1 MAHQLVIVLDF
12 GGQYSHL
19 IARRVRECGVYCEV
33 WPYKS
38 TLKKIKGAKPLG
50 IILTGGPNSVYAAK
64 APLCRAGLFKMRIPI
79 LGICYGAQLVAFLNG
94 GAVRPADVGEY
105 GRVELTNL
113 CTAEK
118 LFDAVEKISICW
130 MSHTDFIARAPDGFT
145 VTAQTPDCPCA
156 AMENAKQNIYA
167 VQFHPEVV
175 HTQAGTKILENFLY
189 HICGCRGDWSMTG
202 YVARTIEELRQ
213 KIGDKKVIC
222 ALSGGVDSTVASVL
236 VHRAAGKNLTCI
248 FIDHGLLRKD
258 EGDKVEEICR
268 SRFDMNLIRIDARE
282 RFLSKLAGVSDPE
295 QKRKIIGEEF
305 IRCFEDIGK
314 EIGKV
319 SFLVQGT
326 IYPDIIESGLGD
338 SAVIKSHHNVGG
350 LPDVIDFEEIIEP
363 LRLLFKDEVRKAGL
377 ELGLDEDLV
386 WRQPFPGPGLAV
398 RIIGDITREK
408 VAVLQEA
415 DAIFTGEI
423 EKAGLARDINQYF
436 AVLTNMR
443 SVGVM
448 GDSRTYDYT
457 IALRAVST
465 VDFMTAD
472 FSRIPYDVLAK
483 VSSRIVNEVK
493 HINRVVYD
501 ITPKPPA
508 TIEWE

>member
-33 WPYKS
+33 WPYKAP
-38 TLKKIKGAKPLG
+38 LEKIKDARPLG
-50 IILTGGPNSVYAAK
+50 IILTGGPKSVYAAK
-64 APLCRAGLFKMRIPI
+64 SPLCSAGLFEMDIPI
-79 LGICYGAQLVAFLNG
+79 LGICYGAQLAAFLNG
-94 GAVRPADVGEY
+94 GTVRAADVGEY
-105 GRVELTNL
+105 GRVDLTNL
-113 CTAEK
+113 GK
-118 LFDAVEKISICW
+118 SDRLFNRVENNTVCW

-145 VTAQTPDCPCA
+145 VTAQTANCPCA
-156 AMENAKQNIYA
+156 ALENADRKIYA

-175 HTQAGTKILENFLY
+175 HTQAGTRILQNFLY
-189 HICGCRGDWSMTG
+189 EICGCRGDWSMTG

-222 ALSGGVDSTVASVL
+222 ALSGGVDSTVASVM

-248 FIDHGLLRKD
+248 FIDHGLLRKG
-258 EGDKVEEICR
+258 EGDKVEEMCR
-268 SRFDMNLIRIDARE
+268 SRFDMNLLRIDAAD
-282 RFLSKLAGVSDPE
+282 RFLSKLSGVSDPE

-305 IRCFEDIGK
+305 IRCFEEAGRA
-314 EIGKV
+314 IGKV
-319 SFLVQGT
+319 HFLVQGT

-350 LPDVIDFEEIIEP
+350 LPDVIDFDEIIEP

-377 ELGLDEDLV
+377 ELGIDESLV

-408 VAVLQEA
+408 ADLLREA

-423 EKAGLARDINQYF
+423 EQAGLARDIDQYF
-436 AVLTNMR
+436 AVLTNMK

-472 FSRIPYDVLAK
+472 FSRIPYEVLAK

>member
-1 MAHQLVIVLDF
+1 LVHQLVIVLDF

-33 WPYKS
+33 WPY
-38 TLKKIKGAKPLG
+38 TAPPDKIRAAKPLG

-64 APLCRAGLFKMRIPI
+64 APLCSAELFGLDIPI
-79 LGICYGAQLVAFLNG
+79 LGICYGAQLAAFLNG
-94 GAVRPADVGEY
+94 GLVRTADNGEY

-113 CTAEK
+113 STAEK
-118 LFDAVEKISICW
+118 LFKDIEENTVCW
-130 MSHTDFIARAPDGFT
+130 MSHTDFIARAPEGFT
-145 VTAQTPDCPCA
+145 VTAQTTNCPCA
-156 AMENAKQNIYA
+156 AMENAKKKIYA

-175 HTQAGTKILENFLY
+175 HTQAGTKILKNFLY
-189 HICGCRGDWSMTG
+189 DICGCRGDWSMTG
-202 YVARTIEELRQ
+202 YVAKTIEDLRQ

-222 ALSGGVDSTVASVL
+222 ALSGGVDSTVASVM

-248 FIDHGLLRKD
+248 FIDHGLLREG
-258 EGDKVEEICR
+258 EGDKVEQICR

-398 RIIGDITREK
+398 RIIGDITADK
-408 VAVLQEA
+408 VAVLQQA

-423 EKAGLARDINQYF
+423 EQAGLARDINQYF
-436 AVLTNMR
+436 AVLTNMK
-443 SVGVM
+443 SVGLM

-472 FSRIPYDVLAK
+472 FSRIPYEVLAK

>member
-1 MAHQLVIVLDF
+1 
-12 GGQYSHL
+12 
-19 IARRVRECGVYCEV
+19 
-33 WPYKS
+33 
-38 TLKKIKGAKPLG
+38 
-50 IILTGGPNSVYAAK
+50 
-64 APLCRAGLFKMRIPI
+64 
-79 LGICYGAQLVAFLNG
+79 
-94 GAVRPADVGEY
+94 
-105 GRVELTNL
+105 
-113 CTAEK
+113 
-118 LFDAVEKISICW
+118 
-130 MSHTDFIARAPDGFT
+130 
-145 VTAQTPDCPCA
+145 
-156 AMENAKQNIYA
+156 MEQ
-167 VQFHPEVV
+167 
-175 HTQAGTKILENFLY
+175 
-189 HICGCRGDWSMTG
+189 
-202 YVARTIEELRQ
+202 LRQ

-222 ALSGGVDSTVASVL
+222 ALSGGVDSTVASVM
-236 VHRAAGKNLTCI
+236 VHRAVGKNLTCI
-248 FIDHGLLRKD
+248 FIDHGLLRKG

-268 SRFDMNLIRIDARE
+268 SRFDMNLIRIDAGE
-282 RFLSKLAGVSDPE
+282 RFLAKLAGVTDPE

-338 SAVIKSHHNVGG
+338 SAKIKSHHNVGG

-363 LRLLFKDEVRKAGL
+363 LRLLFKDEVRKAGI

-423 EKAGLARDINQYF
+423 EQAGLSRDINQYF
-436 AVLTNMR
+436 AVLTNMK

-448 GDSRTYDYT
+448 GDSRTYDN
-457 IALRAVST
+457 ALAVRCVNT
-465 VDFMTAD
+465 DDFMTAD
-472 FSRIPYDVLAK
+472 WTHLPYEVLA
-483 VSSRIVNEVK
+483 RISTRIINEVK
-493 HINRVVYD
+493 GVNRVCYD
-501 ITPKPPA
+501 ISSKPPA